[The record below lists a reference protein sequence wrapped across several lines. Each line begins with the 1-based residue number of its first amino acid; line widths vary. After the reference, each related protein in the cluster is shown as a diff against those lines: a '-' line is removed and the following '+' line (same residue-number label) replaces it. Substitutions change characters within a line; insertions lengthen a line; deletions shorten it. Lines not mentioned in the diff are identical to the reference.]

1 VAAAPIEI
9 VPHDPAWPRRFE
21 SEKSILLDIFRP
33 VSVQVEHVGST
44 AVPGLG
50 AKPVIDILLGV
61 DQLADVEAR
70 IPDLAA
76 ARYEYVQR
84 YENEFPERRLFAKPH
99 QRPRAYHLHAVER
112 STAFWRRQLL
122 FRDFLRRRPDVALDY
137 CELKRRLAAAYGN
150 DRDGYARAKT
160 AFIEAA
166 LERAGRE
173 LPPNQALQPTRVAQP
188 NGQRQAMGS
197 GTRG

>member
-1 VAAAPIEI
+1 MVAALPVEI
-9 VPHDPAWPRRFE
+9 VPYDPAWPARFE
-21 SEKSILLDIFRP
+21 SEKAILLGIFRS

-61 DQLADVEAR
+61 NDLADVEAR

-76 ARYEYVQR
+76 ADYEYVQR
-84 YENEFPERRLFAKPH
+84 YEAEFPERRLFAKPR

-112 STAFWRRQLL
+112 STAFWRRHLL
-122 FRDFLRRRPDVALDY
+122 FRNFLRRRPDVASDY
-137 CELKRRLAAAYGN
+137 CELKRRLAADYGT

-173 LPPNQALQPTRVAQP
+173 LYSP
-188 NGQRQAMGS
+188 
-197 GTRG
+197 